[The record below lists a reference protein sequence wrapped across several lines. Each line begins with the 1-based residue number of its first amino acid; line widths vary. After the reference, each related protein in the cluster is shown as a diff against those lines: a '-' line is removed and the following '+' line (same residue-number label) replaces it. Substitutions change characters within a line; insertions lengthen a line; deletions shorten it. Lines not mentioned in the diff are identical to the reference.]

1 MAYHA
6 HRAQP
11 TTRIEL
17 TPLID
22 VIFLLLAVLLYALA
36 LVAKAEVLP
45 VKLPMLTTGQPADT
59 QRVAAITL
67 DRQGRLHLNLKPIER
82 AQLQVTLNEYAVE
95 DPLPKIYVAADT
107 DTPSGRFFE
116 LVEMIRAAGI
126 DEVSIVGQRAEAPL
140 AEPTDA
146 PAEAPTGADS
156 DNAR

>member
-6 HRAQP
+6 RRAQP

-36 LVAKAEVLP
+36 LVAKTEVLP
-45 VKLPMLTTGQPADT
+45 VKLPMLTTGQPADA

-67 DRQGRLHLNLKPIER
+67 DRQGRLHLNLKPIEP
-82 AQLQVTLNEYAVE
+82 AQLQAKLNEYAME
-95 DPLPKIYVAADT
+95 DPLPKIYVAAET

-126 DEVSIVGQRAEAPL
+126 DEVSIVGQRADAPP
-140 AEPTDA
+140 AESTDA
-146 PAEAPTGADS
+146 PPEAPPRVDAD
-156 DNAR
+156 DAR

>member
-6 HRAQP
+6 RRSEL

-45 VKLPMLTTGQPADT
+45 VKLPMLTTGQPADA

-67 DRQGRLHLNLKPIER
+67 DRHGRLHLNLRPIEP
-82 AQLQVTLNEYAVE
+82 AQLQVKLNAYAME
-95 DPLPKIYVAADT
+95 DPLPKIYVAAET
-107 DTPSGRFFE
+107 DTPSGRLIE

-126 DEVSIVGQRAEAPL
+126 DEVSIVGQRAKAPP

-146 PAEAPTGADS
+146 PPEAPAEAEAS
-156 DNAR
+156 NAR